1 MIVIRDKQN
10 FFAGLMFCAFGALG
24 IVLGSGLNLG
34 TIIRM
39 GPGYFP
45 RFLSVGL
52 LLIGAVI
59 LLKAIRYGESPL
71 ERWSFR
77 PMFFIFGGILA
88 FAFLI
93 SRVGL
98 AVSVL
103 IVILLSAFGT
113 REVRWK
119 ESLIMGVFMAGLSAL
134 LFIYFLGLPIQVWP
148 L

>member
-1 MIVIRDKQN
+1 MVIKDKQN
-10 FFAGLMFCAFGALG
+10 FLAGLMFIGFGVLG
-24 IVLGSGLNLG
+24 IILGKDLVWG
-34 TIIRM
+34 TVTRM
-39 GPGYFP
+39 GPGYLP
-45 RFLSVGL
+45 KLLSAGLILVGSLIALKSIRF
-52 LLIGAVI
+52 
-59 LLKAIRYGESPL
+59 GESSL
-71 ERWSFR
+71 ELWTFR

-93 SRVGL
+93 SRFGL
-98 AVSVL
+98 ILSVL
-103 IVILLSAFGT
+103 LVTILSAFGT